1 MGCQDNATDDSGL
14 NTHGGNAAGG
24 RRRHGGEPDV
34 TGTTAARLP
43 VPPQIQDAGV
53 VAIGRRLEPGTVVG
67 IAEALAR
74 GGIGAF
80 EITLDSDGSMAALE
94 RLAHRFGDG
103 RELLVG
109 AGTVL
114 DEESARA
121 AVRAGARF
129 LVMPHLDELLVR
141 VAVEEGIPVFPGAF
155 TPTEIVAAWRAGA
168 TAVKLFP
175 ASVAGVAFVRE
186 FRGPFR
192 DIPLLPTGGVSLE
205 TAPAFIA
212 AGAVAVGL
220 GSWLVA
226 GGELGAIE
234 SRARTLVA
242 AIATARAD
250 TMK

>member
-1 MGCQDNATDDSGL
+1 
-14 NTHGGNAAGG
+14 
-24 RRRHGGEPDV
+24 
-34 TGTTAARLP
+34 
-43 VPPQIQDAGV
+43 VPPQIRDAGV
-53 VAIGRRLEPGTVVG
+53 VAIGRRLEPGTVIG
-67 IAEALAR
+67 IGEALAR

-80 EITLDSDGSMAALE
+80 EITLDSDDSLAVLE
-94 RLAHRFGDG
+94 RLA
-103 RELLVG
+103 LVG

-114 DEESARA
+114 DEEAARA
-121 AVRAGARF
+121 AIRAGARF
-129 LVMPHLDELLVR
+129 LVMPHLDEALVR
-141 VAVEEGIPVFPGAF
+141 VAVEDGVPVFPGAF

-175 ASVAGVAFVRE
+175 ASVAGVGFVRE

-226 GGELGAIE
+226 GGEPGTIE
-234 SRARTLVA
+234 SRARSLVA
-242 AIATARAD
+242 AIATARGGTAR
-250 TMK
+250 

>member
-1 MGCQDNATDDSGL
+1 M
-14 NTHGGNAAGG
+14 
-24 RRRHGGEPDV
+24 

-43 VPPQIQDAGV
+43 VPPQIEHAGV
-53 VAIGRRLEPGTVVG
+53 VAIGRRLEPGTAVG

-74 GGIGAF
+74 GGVGAF
-80 EITLDSDGSMAALE
+80 EITLDGEGSLEAIQHLAA
-94 RLAHRFGDG
+94 RFGDG
-103 RELLVG
+103 QAMLVG

-114 DEESARA
+114 DPESARA

-129 LVMPHLDELLVR
+129 LVMPHLDEALVR
-141 VAVEEGIPVFPGAF
+141 LAVEDGIPVFPGAF
-155 TPTEIVAAWRAGA
+155 SPTEILAAWRAGA

-192 DIPLLPTGGVSLE
+192 DVALLPTGGVSLE

-220 GSWLVA
+220 GSRLVA
-226 GGELGAIE
+226 GGDLESVE
-234 SRARTLVA
+234 SRARELVA
-242 AIATARAD
+242 AIATARAG
-250 TMK
+250 TAR

>member
-1 MGCQDNATDDSGL
+1 MRQ
-14 NTHGGNAAGG
+14 GG
-24 RRRHGGEPDV
+24 RRRDGGGRDV
-34 TGTTAARLP
+34 TGTTTARQP
-43 VPPQIQDAGV
+43 VPPQILDAGV

-74 GGIGAF
+74 GGVGAF
-80 EITLDSDGSMAALE
+80 EITLDGDGALAALE
-94 RLAHRFGDG
+94 RLADRYGDG
-103 RELLVG
+103 HEVLVG

-114 DEESARA
+114 DREQARA

-129 LVMPHLDELLVR
+129 LVMPHMDEALVKL
-141 VAVEEGIPVFPGAF
+141 AVEDGIPVFPGAF
-155 TPTEIVAAWRAGA
+155 SPTEILAAWRAGA
-168 TAVKLFP
+168 SAVKLFP

-192 DIPLLPTGGVSLE
+192 DVPLLPTGGVTLE

-220 GSWLVA
+220 GGWLVG
-226 GGELGAIE
+226 GGEPETIE

-242 AIATARAD
+242 AIAAARTGSAR
-250 TMK
+250 

>member
-1 MGCQDNATDDSGL
+1 
-14 NTHGGNAAGG
+14 
-24 RRRHGGEPDV
+24 V
-34 TGTTAARLP
+34 TGATAARLP
-43 VPPQIQDAGV
+43 VPPQIRDAGV

-67 IAEALAR
+67 IGEALAR

-80 EITLDSDGSMAALE
+80 EITLDNDGSLAVLE
-94 RLAHRFGDG
+94 RLAHRFDDG

-114 DEESARA
+114 DEEAARA

-129 LVMPHLDELLVR
+129 LVMPHLDEALVR
-141 VAVEEGIPVFPGAF
+141 VAVEDGVAVFPGAF
-155 TPTEIVAAWRAGA
+155 TPTEIVTAWRAGA

-175 ASVAGVAFVRE
+175 ASVAGAAFVRE

-192 DIPLLPTGGVSLE
+192 DIPLLPTGGISLE
-205 TAPAFIA
+205 SAPAFIA

-226 GGELGAIE
+226 GGEPATIE
-234 SRARTLVA
+234 SRARALVA
-242 AIATARAD
+242 AIATARGA
-250 TMK
+250 TAR